1 MKNAADERI
10 LGERKKK
17 DTQNGTLSNTKSKRW
32 VDEEKKIEATKALM
46 SNLTGVVDQLLLIVK
61 PHCASNAIGL
71 NK

>member
-17 DTQNGTLSNTKSKRW
+17 DTQNGTLSNTKSKEI
-32 VDEEKKIEATKALM
+32 DEEKKIEATKALM

>member
-1 MKNAADERI
+1 LKNAADERI

-17 DTQNGTLSNTKSKRW
+17 DTQNGTLSNTKSKEI
-32 VDEEKKIEATKALM
+32 DEEKKIEATKALM